1 MSSIPERLTIAR
13 AALARLVPAAGGG
26 STELCGLS
34 PGDPALAAALP
45 GGTLPRGALHV
56 AFDAGPGSEYA
67 TAAARFVAGLIAP
80 LAGPVLWACERA
92 DLYPPALAS
101 LGLDPARL
109 ICVAARRPAAVL
121 AALEDAL
128 NARAPLA
135 AVVGEGGSTLDL
147 TASRRLQLAA
157 GRAGLPVFLLRR
169 SPRFDDPAFLAPDA
183 AATRWRLAPLPSAP
197 PRPGS
202 DDVPGLGPARW
213 RLDLL
218 RCRGGVPHSWIV
230 EAEDAPGCC
239 RVVAEL
245 ADRPAAPRRAA

>member
-1 MSSIPERLTIAR
+1 MNRLALAR
-13 AALARLVPAAGGG
+13 AALARLAMNDADASLP
-26 STELCGLS
+26 GL
-34 PGDPALAAALP
+34 PVGDPVLAAALP
-45 GGTLPRGALHV
+45 GGALPRGALHV

-67 TAAARFVAGLIAP
+67 TGAARFVAGLIAP
-80 LAGPVLWACERA
+80 LAGAVLWVCERA
-92 DLYPPALAS
+92 DLYPPALAE
-101 LGLDPARL
+101 LGLDPGRL
-109 ICVAARRPAAVL
+109 ICVGASRPAAVL

-128 NARAPLA
+128 GARAPLA
-135 AVVGEGGSTLDL
+135 AVVGEGGGTLDL

-157 GRAGLPVFLLRR
+157 AHAGRPVFLLRR

-197 PRPGS
+197 PRPEA
-202 DDVPGLGPARW
+202 DVPGLGPARW

-218 RCRGGVPHSWIV
+218 RCRGGAPHSWIV
-230 EAEDAPGCC
+230 EADDAPGPC